1 MTSAE
6 PTPTGPASAQP
17 KARPLS
23 PHLQIYKPQ
32 LTSMLSITHRI
43 TGVGLVVGSLV
54 FVAWLACL
62 ASGPESYNNFAACFR
77 PWYGQVFLIGLSFCY
92 FFHLCT
98 GIRHLFWDC
107 GLFLDLPGVYKTGR
121 IAIGVSLLVTLL
133 TWLQI
138 YGVSL

>member
-6 PTPTGPASAQP
+6 PTSTGP

-43 TGVGLVVGSLV
+43 TGVGLVVGIAV

-62 ASGPESYNNFAACFR
+62 ASGPEAYNNFASCLR
-77 PWYGQVFLIGLSFCY
+77 PWYGQIFLIGLSFAF

-98 GIRHLFWDC
+98 GIRHLLWDC
-107 GLFLDLPGVYKTGR
+107 GLFLDIPGVYKTGR
-121 IAIGVSLLVTLL
+121 IAIGFALLLTLI